1 LYGKSKKIERSL
13 ADIEGSFNS
22 LRARV
27 IAGSNDASDLRGL
40 RFFSH
45 LQLRRTEMAVKR
57 IRESYEMMT
66 ENVLGDKNAVGIPDD
81 HALIMESLH
90 FCLSTQGYLDDL
102 KIRVVENR
110 TNIDFVI
117 SDDPAIL
124 MNRYAAQKLGGVGF
138 GVVSS
143 GLILALPISPDFAVI
158 SYDGQVYTVPD
169 LIEGRIILT
178 RDADVEALNEL
189 QFLKAAENIYFNS
202 WDDREYVR
210 EQFLAYKD
218 NRPSAWSEITHFVP
232 DTTGKSHYRIRGE
245 PQRYRVGT
253 LEEGKK
259 AGQSL
264 MAMSFKYPVP
274 RRWFPPL
281 KFRPKLKTFYEGT
294 GVGHVRK
301 EAWLRGQS

>member
-1 LYGKSKKIERSL
+1 MPDLKNHHFVPRCLLRPFSYSAEGRAINLFNIRSDRSIPRAPVKGQCARNYLYGKSKKIERSL

-143 GLILALPISPDFAVI
+143 GLEQISLGSNREDSQRFI
-158 SYDGQVYTVPD
+158 
-169 LIEGRIILT
+169 
-178 RDADVEALNEL
+178 NE
-189 QFLKAAENIYFNS
+189 
-202 WDDREYVR
+202 
-210 EQFLAYKD
+210 
-218 NRPSAWSEITHFVP
+218 
-232 DTTGKSHYRIRGE
+232 
-245 PQRYRVGT
+245 RVC
-253 LEEGKK
+253 
-259 AGQSL
+259 
-264 MAMSFKYPVP
+264 
-274 RRWFPPL
+274 R
-281 KFRPKLKTFYEGT
+281 
-294 GVGHVRK
+294 H
-301 EAWLRGQS
+301 